1 MLVVSQ
7 AQMMCRRKASSSST
21 WGSMS
26 EREAAAVEEVQWQ
39 TPGSLCVNACRSD
52 GLGRMLPLVTWRHF
66 RAMGGRELS
75 VFVDR
80 GGFH

>member
-1 MLVVSQ
+1 
-7 AQMMCRRKASSSST
+7 
-21 WGSMS
+21 MS
-26 EREAAAVEEVQWQ
+26 EREEAAAAEGAQWQ
-39 TPGSLCVNACRSD
+39 TLGQLCVSACRSD